1 LDEKKSIAAEKG
13 MELGLKQMAMMRD
26 KIRDLGSI
34 LKDCDASTDPDSL
47 SVASVGALFVIES
60 QSA

>member
-1 LDEKKSIAAEKG
+1 

-47 SVASVGALFVIES
+47 SVASVGALFVMES